1 MRPAAVD
8 SARGWVMVSAAFA
21 AMFTAFGI
29 AYSFGAFLEPMAEE
43 FGSSSGA
50 TSVFFALTSLTYFG
64 LGALSGVAVDRY
76 GPRRVLLVGAIAL
89 GAGLAATSQ
98 AGELWVGLVT
108 YGLGVGIGV
117 ACAYVPMVAVVGGW
131 FERRRT
137 LAIGVAVTGI
147 GLGTLTV
154 APLAAASIGALG
166 WRNTHLLLGVAG
178 AAVLLVCASVVA
190 RPPAQTGPAALT
202 LGQAVRSRDYRR
214 LYLAMGL
221 MGVALFVPFVHLP
234 RYAQGVGV
242 DAVAGAA
249 LVGVIGAASIAG
261 RLVLGAV
268 AARTGP
274 MRAFQG
280 CFLAMGASFLLW
292 GLGGG
297 YGVLFAFAVVL
308 GVGYGGFVAIGP
320 AVVAERF
327 GTTRLGGLLGVLYTS
342 VGIGSAFGAPL
353 AGAAVDASGSY
364 RPAIAGCLALGLA
377 AYLTVL
383 GVGRGSK
390 LRQTA
395 PDEEASRHGAG

>member
-1 MRPAAVD
+1 MRLPAAVD
-8 SARGWVMVSAAFA
+8 SRRGWMMVTAAFA
-21 AMFTAFGI
+21 AMFTSFGI

-43 FGSSSGA
+43 FGSSRGT

-76 GPRRVLLVGAIAL
+76 GPRRVLLVGGIAL
-89 GAGLAATSQ
+89 GAGLTATSQ

-108 YGLGVGIGV
+108 YGMGVGIGV

-147 GLGTLTV
+147 GLGTFTV
-154 APLAAASIGALG
+154 APAAAALIGELG
-166 WRNTHLLLGVAG
+166 WRNTHLLLGLAG
-178 AAVLLVCASVVA
+178 AAVLVVCALVVE
-190 RPPAQTGPAALT
+190 PPPVGTGPAALT
-202 LGQAVRSRDYRR
+202 LAEAVRDRDYRR

-221 MGVALFVPFVHLP
+221 MAVALFVPFVHLP
-234 RYAQGVGV
+234 GYAEGLGV
-242 DAVAGAA
+242 DEVAAAA

-274 MRAFQG
+274 LRAFQG
-280 CFLAMGASFLLW
+280 CFLAMGASFALW
-292 GLGGG
+292 SVGGG
-297 YGVLFAFAVVL
+297 YGVLLAFAVVL

-327 GTTRLGGLLGVLYTS
+327 GTARLGGLLGVLYTS
-342 VGIGSAFGAPL
+342 VGLGSALGAPL

-364 RPAIAGCLALGLA
+364 GPAIAGCLALGLA
-377 AYLTVL
+377 AYLAVL
-383 GVGRGSK
+383 GVGRG
-390 LRQTA
+390 
-395 PDEEASRHGAG
+395 G

>member
-1 MRPAAVD
+1 MQPSASVD
-8 SARGWVMVSAAFA
+8 SVRGWVMVTAAFA
-21 AMFTAFGI
+21 AMFASFGI

-43 FGSSSGA
+43 FGASRGT

-64 LGALSGVAVDRY
+64 LGAVSGVAVDRY
-76 GPRRVLLVGAIAL
+76 GPRRVLLVGGIAL

-98 AGELWVGLVT
+98 AGELWIGLVT

-154 APLAAASIGALG
+154 APLAAALIGELG
-166 WRNTHLLLGVAG
+166 WRDTHLLLGVAG
-178 AAVLLVCASVVA
+178 AAVLVACALVVD
-190 RPPAQTGPAALT
+190 RPPVRVGPAALT
-202 LGQAVRSRDYRR
+202 LGEVVRNRDYRR
-214 LYLAMGL
+214 LYLASGL
-221 MGVALFVPFVHLP
+221 MAVALFVPFVHLP
-234 RYAQGVGV
+234 GYAEEAGV
-242 DAVAGAA
+242 DEVAAAA
-249 LVGVIGAASIAG
+249 LVGVIGAASTAG
-261 RLVLGAV
+261 RLVLGVV

-274 MRAFQG
+274 LRAFQG
-280 CFLAMGASFLLW
+280 CFLAMGASFMLW
-292 GLGGG
+292 GLGGS
-297 YGVLFAFAVVL
+297 YGLLLTFAVVL

-327 GTTRLGGLLGVLYTS
+327 GTTRLGGLLGMLYTS
-342 VGIGSAFGAPL
+342 AGLGSAVGAPL

-364 RPAIAGCLALGLA
+364 GPAIAGCLTLGLV

-383 GVGRGSK
+383 RVG
-390 LRQTA
+390 
-395 PDEEASRHGAG
+395 H

>member
-1 MRPAAVD
+1 MQVPTAVD
-8 SARGWVMVSAAFA
+8 SVRGWVMVAAGFA

-29 AYSFGAFLEPMAEE
+29 AYSFGAFLEPMADE
-43 FGSSSGA
+43 FGSSQGT

-76 GPRRVLLVGAIAL
+76 GPRRVLLVGGLAL

-98 AGELWVGLVT
+98 VDELWLGLLT

-131 FERRRT
+131 FDRRRT
-137 LAIGVAVTGI
+137 VAIGVAVTGI
-147 GLGTLTV
+147 GLGTLAV
-154 APLAAASIGALG
+154 APLAAALIGELG
-166 WRNTHLLLGVAG
+166 WRSTHLLLGAVG
-178 AAVLLVCASVVA
+178 AAVLLVCALVVA
-190 RPPAQTGPAALT
+190 PPPVQTGPAALT
-202 LGQAVRSRDYRR
+202 LGEAVRSRDYRR

-221 MGVALFVPFVHLP
+221 MAVALFVPFVHLP
-234 RYAQGVGV
+234 GAARELGVG
-242 DAVAGAA
+242 DVAAAA
-249 LVGVIGAASIAG
+249 LVGVVGAASIVG
-261 RLVLGAV
+261 RLALGAL

-280 CFLAMGASFLLW
+280 CFLTMGASFALWAVGGSYGALL
-292 GLGGG
+292 
-297 YGVLFAFAVVL
+297 AFAVVL
-308 GVGYGGFVAIGP
+308 GIGYGGFVAIGP

-342 VGIGSAFGAPL
+342 VGIGSAIGAPL

-364 RPAIAGCLALGLA
+364 GPAIAGCLVLGLA

-383 GVGRGSK
+383 TVGRSG
-390 LRQTA
+390 
-395 PDEEASRHGAG
+395 PGVSR

>member
-1 MRPAAVD
+1 MRAPAAVD
-8 SARGWVMVSAAFA
+8 SGRGWVMVAAAFA
-21 AMFTAFGI
+21 AMFTSFGI

-43 FGSSSGA
+43 FGASLGT

-76 GPRRVLLVGAIAL
+76 GPRRVLLVGAVAL
-89 GAGLAATSQ
+89 GAGLTATSQ
-98 AGELWVGLVT
+98 AGELWIGLVT

-117 ACAYVPMVAVVGGW
+117 ACAYVPMVAVVSGW

-154 APLAAASIGALG
+154 APLAAALIGELG
-166 WRNTHLLLGVAG
+166 WRTTHLLFGLVG
-178 AAVLLVCASVVA
+178 AAVLVVCALVVA
-190 RPPAQTGPAALT
+190 RPPLRTGPAALT
-202 LGQAVRSRDYRR
+202 LGEAVRNRDYRR

-221 MGVALFVPFVHLP
+221 MAVALFVPFVHLP
-234 RYAQGVGV
+234 GYAEGVGV
-242 DAVAGAA
+242 DEVAAAA

-261 RLVLGAV
+261 RLVLAAL
-268 AARTGP
+268 AARAGP
-274 MRAFQG
+274 LRAFQG
-280 CFLAMGASFLLW
+280 CILTMGASFALW
-292 GLGGG
+292 GVADG
-297 YGVLFAFAVVL
+297 YGLLLAFAVVL

-342 VGIGSAFGAPL
+342 TGIGSAFGAPL
-353 AGAAVDASGSY
+353 AGASVDASGSY
-364 RPAIAGCLALGLA
+364 GPAIAGCLALGLA

-383 GVGRGSK
+383 TVGRG
-390 LRQTA
+390 
-395 PDEEASRHGAG
+395 

>member
-1 MRPAAVD
+1 MRSPAAVD
-8 SARGWVMVSAAFA
+8 SGRAWVMVAAAFA
-21 AMFTAFGI
+21 AMFTSFGI

-43 FGSSSGA
+43 FDASRGT

-76 GPRRVLLVGAIAL
+76 GPRRVLLVGGIAL
-89 GAGLAATSQ
+89 GAGLTATSQ

-147 GLGTLTV
+147 GLGTFAV
-154 APLAAASIGALG
+154 APLAAALIGELG
-166 WRNTHLLLGVAG
+166 WRTTHLVLGVAG
-178 AAVLLVCASVVA
+178 AAVLVVCALLVA
-190 RPPAQTGPAALT
+190 PPPVQTGPAALT
-202 LGQAVRSRDYRR
+202 LGEAVRDRDYRR

-221 MGVALFVPFVHLP
+221 MAVALFVPFVHLP
-234 RYAQGVGV
+234 GHAERVGV
-242 DAVAGAA
+242 DAVAAAA
-249 LVGVIGAASIAG
+249 LVGVIGAASIVG
-261 RLVLGAV
+261 RLVLAAV
-268 AARTGP
+268 AARTGSL
-274 MRAFQG
+274 RAFQG
-280 CFLAMGASFLLW
+280 CFLAMGGSFALW
-292 GLGGG
+292 SVADG
-297 YGVLFAFAVVL
+297 YGLLLAFAVVL
-308 GVGYGGFVAIGP
+308 GVGYGGFVALGP
-320 AVVAERF
+320 AVVAARF

-364 RPAIAGCLALGLA
+364 GPAITGCLALGLA

-383 GVGRGSK
+383 GVGR
-390 LRQTA
+390 R
-395 PDEEASRHGAG
+395 